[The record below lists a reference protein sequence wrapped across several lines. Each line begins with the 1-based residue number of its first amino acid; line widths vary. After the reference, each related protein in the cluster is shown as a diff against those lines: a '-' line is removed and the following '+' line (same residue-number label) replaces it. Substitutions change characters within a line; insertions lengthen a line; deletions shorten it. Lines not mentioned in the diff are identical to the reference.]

1 MIKKSKKSMLID
13 NMFKVSGVD
22 EDCRNW
28 LASVLID
35 MKNRYRD
42 MTISHVEILEKK
54 YIDILISNIKNVY
67 MFFLTEDDISQII
80 KFYSSPSLTTATSK
94 KVKLKIQDEISSL
107 ASAILDDF
115 NSILNGDKNG

>member
-13 NMFKVSGVD
+13 NMFKVSGTD

-94 KVKLKIQDEISSL
+94 KVKLKIQDEILSL